1 MVALIS
7 SSNRTDNDDNK
18 NKHLVVCLCNQVEF
32 TPELMEIVSEIRPW
46 NYQVPTLI
54 TRGFVVRIA
63 LFVFESEFSL
73 VE

>member
-1 MVALIS
+1 MEALIS

-46 NYQVPTLI
+46 NYKVLYI
-54 TRGFVVRIA
+54 FI
-63 LFVFESEFSL
+63 S
-73 VE
+73 